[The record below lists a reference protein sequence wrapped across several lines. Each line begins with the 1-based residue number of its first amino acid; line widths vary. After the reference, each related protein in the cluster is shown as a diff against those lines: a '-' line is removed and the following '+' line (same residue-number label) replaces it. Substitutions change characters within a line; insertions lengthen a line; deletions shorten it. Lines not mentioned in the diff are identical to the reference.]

1 MTNQDI
7 DEMARA
13 LKEILDKL
21 DKAIVEAGKDAN
33 NVKLPFFYL
42 RGGIDYSKLNF
53 FFRKFLPII
62 GKDIAKDDKELL
74 NLFKNGG
81 DFVNKDNLK
90 ETLNYLK

>member
-33 NVKLPFFYL
+33 NVK
-42 RGGIDYSKLNF
+42 
-53 FFRKFLPII
+53 
-62 GKDIAKDDKELL
+62 
-74 NLFKNGG
+74 
-81 DFVNKDNLK
+81 
-90 ETLNYLK
+90 

>member
-33 NVKLPFFYL
+33 NVKMTDVTKILQSNLVKMNKRYDGNGYDVIL
-42 RGGIDYSKLNF
+42 AKLDK
-53 FFRKFLPII
+53 RIA
-62 GKDIAKDDKELL
+62 DITEKVRTDKKLE
-74 NLFKNGG
+74 
-81 DFVNKDNLK
+81 
-90 ETLNYLK
+90 